1 MFLQILYAVYELYF
15 SYLILNWVKMFI
27 VFLPKI

>member
-15 SYLILNWVKMFI
+15 SYLILNWVKMF